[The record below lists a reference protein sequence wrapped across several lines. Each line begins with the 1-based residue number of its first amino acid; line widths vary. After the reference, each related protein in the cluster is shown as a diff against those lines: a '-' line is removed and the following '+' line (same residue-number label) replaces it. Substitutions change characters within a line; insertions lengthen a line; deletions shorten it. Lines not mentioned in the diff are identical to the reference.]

1 MTKGESPQKSYP
13 TWEKMGERL
22 HFHLETGNML
32 VGKEK
37 AAT

>member
-1 MTKGESPQKSYP
+1 MESPQKSYP
-13 TWEKMGERL
+13 FSEKRRERVY
-22 HFHLETGNML
+22 FYLETGDML